1 MREAEYFRK
10 TSETEVNV
18 KVKVNGVGSASVST
32 GISFLDHMLRSLAAH
47 SLIDLNIE
55 ARGDLSHH
63 VIEDVA
69 ICLGEAI
76 RKALGDAAGIR
87 RFGYAIVPMDCSLA
101 FAAIDLS
108 NRPYFKIDL
117 KIEGSRVED
126 MRREDIYHF
135 LETLANSLKANIHVW
150 VQYGFNDHHK
160 VEAAFKAL
168 ALSLRQALS
177 IDADR
182 VGVPSSKGV
191 L

>member
-18 KVKVNGVGSASVST
+18 KVKINGVGSASVST

-47 SLIDLNIE
+47 SLIDLNVE

-117 KIEGSRVED
+117 KLEGSRVED

-177 IDADR
+177 VDAER